1 MENRERR
8 NEMKRYFKVGTMMAV
23 AVMVATMM
31 GCAAQTPS
39 SYSGFL
45 EDYPP
50 FEAGQKGVDQRYLK
64 AGVDFKNY
72 RKILMD
78 EVVFF
83 FKDEAAY
90 KGVIP
95 SEIKELSDE
104 FHKAFVE
111 TLGGMLTDKPGPGVA
126 RMRVAV
132 TQIETS
138 NPAVG
143 TISTVVPVG
152 LAVSLAKKATTGE
165 YTGVGSASMEAEFL
179 DSVSNERI
187 AAVIDKAPGG
197 KMDLGKLSAAKSAF
211 KFWAERLQAF
221 LQQP

>member
-1 MENRERR
+1 
-8 NEMKRYFKVGTMMAV
+8 MKRYFKAGMTMAV
-23 AVMVATMM
+23 AAMMATMM
-31 GCAAQTPS
+31 GCATQKPL

-45 EDYPP
+45 KDYPP
-50 FEAGQKGVDQRYLK
+50 FEAGQKGVDKRYLK
-64 AGVDFKNY
+64 AGVDFKKYN
-72 RKILMD
+72 KIVMD

-83 FKDEAAY
+83 FQDEADY
-90 KGVIP
+90 KGVVP

-111 TLGGMLTDKPGPGVA
+111 TLGDRLTDKPGPGVA

-138 NPAVG
+138 NPAIG
-143 TISTVVPVG
+143 TMSTVMPAG
-152 LAVSLAKKATTGE
+152 LAVSLAKKATTGG

-187 AAVIDKAPGG
+187 AVVIDKAPGG
-197 KMDLGKLSAAKSAF
+197 KLDLGKLSAAKSAF